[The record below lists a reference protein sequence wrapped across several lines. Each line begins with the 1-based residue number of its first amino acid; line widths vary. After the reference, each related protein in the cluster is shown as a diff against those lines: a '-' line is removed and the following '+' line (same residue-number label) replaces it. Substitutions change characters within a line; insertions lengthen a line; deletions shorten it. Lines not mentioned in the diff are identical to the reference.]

1 MVNDQLLAFGLFF
14 TGLIVLIAM
23 TAMIY
28 YYDRKYYGDRQ
39 ADEEPGG
46 VGGEP

>member
-1 MVNDQLLAFGLFF
+1 MANDQLLAFGLFF
-14 TGLIVLIAM
+14 TGLIVFVVM

-28 YYDRKYYGDRQ
+28 YYDRKYYGDGK
-39 ADEEPGG
+39 ANEEPGE